1 MIQAQ
6 TVKQGKENLEI
17 DATLLYSECT
27 FKPEELVKAAR
38 PLIKLA
44 VSEDIPRPS
53 LVDARMIISPELK
66 GSATIR
72 ANSEGIFAGG
82 WLIGQIALHY
92 GKDLQTRVLVRDGQR
107 VRAGQILAYL
117 RGYVAEIVMAER
129 VLLNFLS
136 RLSGIAT
143 LTRRCV
149 DACSGGGAVITD
161 TRKTLPG
168 YRILDKYAV
177 QCGGG
182 KNHRLG
188 LCDGIMIKDNH
199 ISAMNSN
206 MSIADMIRSVRS
218 KLKQKRK
225 KLPIWVEVDRL
236 DQLEESLTG
245 KPDVILLDNM
255 SLQQLRSAVRIRND
269 WFACSKIK
277 SDRPVPL
284 LEASGGIDLSNI
296 ADVARTG
303 VDRIAVG
310 ALTHSAPALDLS
322 VELLSSSDDIS
333 EGQFSQ

>member
-1 MIQAQ
+1 MRKSQREYNGFDDSPI
-6 TVKQGKENLEI
+6 EE
-17 DATLLYSECT
+17 DLLCAGCT
-27 FKPEELVKAAR
+27 FKREELIKAAR

-44 VSEDIPRPS
+44 VSEDIPRPN

-66 GSATIR
+66 GAATIR

-82 WLIGQIALHY
+82 WLVEQIALHY
-92 GKDLQTRVLVRDGQR
+92 GKELQTRILVRDGQR
-107 VRAGQILAYL
+107 VRAGQVLAYL

-149 DACSGGGAVITD
+149 DACCDSKAVITD

-182 KNHRLG
+182 KNHRMG

-206 MSIADMIRSVRS
+206 MNISEMIIKVRNE
-218 KLKQKRK
+218 LKQKRK
-225 KLPIWVEVDRL
+225 RLPIWVEVDRL
-236 DQLEESLTG
+236 DQLEEALEG
-245 KPDVILLDNM
+245 RPDVVLLDNM

-269 WFACSKIK
+269 WFSRSKIK

-296 ADVARTG
+296 SDVARTG

-322 VELLSSSDDIS
+322 LELLSSPDDIS
-333 EGQFSQ
+333 NGNKVE

>member
-1 MIQAQ
+1 MSDLQ
-6 TVKQGKENLEI
+6 VKTDNVNHQQI
-17 DATLLYSECT
+17 DISMLCDGCT
-27 FKPEELVKAAR
+27 FSSDELSRAAR

-44 VSEDIPRPS
+44 VTEDIPRPS
-53 LVDARMIISPELK
+53 LVDARMIISPDLT

-92 GKDLQTRVLVRDGQR
+92 GKDLQAKILVRDGTR

-117 RGYVAEIVMAER
+117 RGYVSEIVMAER

-149 DACSGGGAVITD
+149 DACSDMKVVITD

-168 YRILDKYAV
+168 YRVLDKYAV

-182 KNHRLG
+182 KNHRMG

-199 ISAMNSN
+199 ISAMRAETTIGQMVQN
-206 MSIADMIRSVRS
+206 VRTV
-218 KLKQKRK
+218 LKRKRK
-225 KLPIWVEVDRL
+225 KLPIWVEIDRL
-236 DQLEESLTG
+236 DQLNEALEG
-245 KPDVILLDNM
+245 RPDVILLDNM
-255 SLQQLRSAVRIRND
+255 SLQQLRSAVKIRNE
-269 WFACSKIK
+269 WFANSKIK
-277 SDRPVPL
+277 SEHPVPL

-296 ADVARTG
+296 ADVARTE

-310 ALTHSAPALDLS
+310 ALTHSVPALDLS
-322 VELLSSSDDIS
+322 LELMHANGSSS
-333 EGQFSQ
+333 Q